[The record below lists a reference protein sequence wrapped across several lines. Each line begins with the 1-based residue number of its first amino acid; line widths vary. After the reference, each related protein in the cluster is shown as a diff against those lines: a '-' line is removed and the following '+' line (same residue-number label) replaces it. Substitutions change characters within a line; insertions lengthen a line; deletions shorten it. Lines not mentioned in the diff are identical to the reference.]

1 MEINPDSPA
10 RVISGKTPGTDGVNT
25 AGIVIGAVAVAV
37 SVLVLM
43 VAILITRKRVV
54 GKPAFD
60 ELQPVSTIPSGKE
73 IESDSAAT
81 EELDSAEEQRTD
93 EEVGT
98 VQSGKAILGAT
109 KAYYGQSSS
118 DAYIGG
124 RSRAS
129 STASAGKSDWPSICM
144 SSLNSGSAGGESADE
159 LDPLTFG
166 TIMFDA
172 DTGCTELDNAI
183 VTGDRAAVGATAALL
198 AANASGRCDYESSFS
213 SHQGSI
219 ETGDS
224 SLRVRV
230 DEQKAA
236 ELHRLIEG
244 GDWEGIIRAAQT
256 FSSDGNSSDGSSS
269 LEKLLDPTNCGT
281 IMVDMGTGSTE
292 FDNAIVAGDRAGDQ
306 ATVGA
311 ATVLLATNAS
321 GQWDCESSVSSRQS
335 SVSSVVLV
343 DEPKAAELRRL
354 LQVRDWEGVRRAAS
368 SFSSD
373 EHKSFDGSILSYQDS
388 KGSMHSNF
396 IERSNLDPVEMRRQ
410 VEELLQQVA
419 PEDMDHMD
427 ETLLQF
433 KGREDELLMT
443 LQTMQERQLSTRLEL
458 QPKSELPE

>member
-1 MEINPDSPA
+1 LHRAILQGRLQNALMEINPNSPA
-10 RVISGKTPGTDGVNT
+10 SIITGKTPGTDGVNT

-37 SVLVLM
+37 YVLVLM
-43 VAILITRKRVV
+43 VAILITRKRV

-60 ELQPVSTIPSGKE
+60 GLQPVSTIPSGKE
-73 IESDSAAT
+73 FESDSAAT

-98 VQSGKAILGAT
+98 VQSGKVILGAT
-109 KAYYGQSSS
+109 EAYYGHSSS

-129 STASAGKSDWPSICM
+129 STASAGQSDWPSICM
-144 SSLNSGSAGGESADE
+144 SSLNSGSAGGESANE

-172 DTGCTELDNAI
+172 DTGSTKLDNAI
-183 VTGDRAAVGATAALL
+183 GAGDRAAVGATAALL

-213 SHQGSI
+213 SYQNSI

-224 SLRVRV
+224 SLRVRL

-256 FSSDGNSSDGSSS
+256 FSTDGNSSDGSSS
-269 LEKLLDPTNCGT
+269 LDKLLDPTNCGT
-281 IMVDMGTGSTE
+281 IMVESMGTGSIE
-292 FDNAIVAGDRAGDQ
+292 FDNAIVAGDRADDQ

-321 GQWDCESSVSSRQS
+321 GRWDCESSVSSRQS

-343 DEPKAAELRRL
+343 DEPKPADLRRL
-354 LQVRDWEGVRRAAS
+354 IQMRDWEGVRRAAS
-368 SFSSD
+368 IFSSNED
-373 EHKSFDGSILSYQDS
+373 KSFDGSILSHQDS
-388 KGSMHSNF
+388 KGSMHSKF
-396 IERSNLDPVEMRRQ
+396 IEGSNLDPAEVRRQ

-433 KGREDELLMT
+433 K
-443 LQTMQERQLSTRLEL
+443 
-458 QPKSELPE
+458 